1 MGNSEARSRRSSSS
15 SNSSTIMESSKCY
28 ENISDQILFCGIC
41 FDEYESKEKIP
52 MSMKCGHTYCK
63 LCIDELLSTNPEC
76 PSCRE
81 SISKSSIVKNYGLLD
96 VISSLWTKKSSSE
109 TFIEQLETLS
119 EELKS
124 EIDDLNKKSQM
135 LTRKLEKVDEL
146 LKEPLIISVDTFK
159 TTIAEIESTL
169 DFINH
174 GNPIVPKVIASP
186 FPDPMNYMLKIYE
199 KVESGVKML
208 CVHQPGYNTG
218 LFYGNISV
226 WSNTI
231 FFHSLTR
238 KTSNDCK
245 EFLAFEDLKKV
256 MPALKIK
263 TFLKLKTKTGANQII
278 LINLMESPL
287 LSQFIRLCTG
297 ETGSGYKGASFEKGE
312 DKDSNCKSVMKLV
325 SYRRGI
331 NSDKGNVD
339 YAFETTAEVC
349 YRDKESVV
357 VASLDGSFQIFNSD
371 YKTYYKNVVGV
382 IEIPLNLKDLL
393 SYNDN
398 VKIIE
403 AGIAF
408 QL

>member
-1 MGNSEARSRRSSSS
+1 M
-15 SNSSTIMESSKCY
+15 MESSKCDK
-28 ENISDQILFCGIC
+28 NICDQIICGIC
-41 FDEYESKEKIP
+41 FEGYESEEKIP

-81 SISKSSIVKNYGLLD
+81 NISKNSIVKNYGLLD
-96 VISSLWTKKSSSE
+96 VISNLWTKESSTG

-119 EELKS
+119 AELMS
-124 EIDDLNKKSQM
+124 EIDDLNKRSQM
-135 LTRKLEKVDEL
+135 LTRKLEEVDEL
-146 LKEPLIISVDTFK
+146 LKEPQIISVDSFK

-174 GNPIVPKVIASP
+174 GNPIIPKVIASP
-186 FPDPMNYMLKIYE
+186 LPDPMNYMLKIYE

-208 CVHQPGYNTG
+208 CVHQPSYNTG

-238 KTSNDCK
+238 KSSHDCK

-256 MPALKIK
+256 MPVLKIK
-263 TFLKLKTKTGANQII
+263 TFIKLKTKTGANQII
-278 LINLMESPL
+278 LINLVESPL

-297 ETGSGYKGASFEKGE
+297 ETGSCYKGASFEKGE
-312 DKDSNCKSVMKLV
+312 DKDSNCKSVMKVV
-325 SYRRGI
+325 SHRRG
-331 NSDKGNVD
+331 NSSDKGNVD
-339 YAFETTAEVC
+339 YAFETTAEVQ

-357 VASLDGSFQIFNSD
+357 VCITGWKFSSIS
-371 YKTYYKNVVGV
+371 
-382 IEIPLNLKDLL
+382 
-393 SYNDN
+393 
-398 VKIIE
+398 
-403 AGIAF
+403 
-408 QL
+408 